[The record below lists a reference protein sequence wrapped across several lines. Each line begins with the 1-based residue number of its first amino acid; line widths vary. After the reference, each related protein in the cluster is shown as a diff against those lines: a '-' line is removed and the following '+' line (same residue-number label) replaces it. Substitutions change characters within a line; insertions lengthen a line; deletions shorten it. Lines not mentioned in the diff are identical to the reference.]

1 MSKALGLLSGG
12 LDSILAIKV
21 LEEQGINVT
30 GITFVTPFFGPKK
43 AEKAAKTLGIRLI
56 IKNITEEHLVML
68 KNPRYGYG
76 SGMNPCIDCH
86 GLMLKIAG
94 EIMEREGFD
103 FIFTGEVLGE
113 RPMSQNKQS
122 LGIVGKL
129 SGYREYILRPL
140 SARLLEETKPEKE
153 GRVDRSRLLDLNGR
167 QRTRQFEM
175 AEKYGI
181 KDYPNPA
188 SGCLLTDP
196 GFSKRLRDLFENEG
210 DVPTGEIELLK
221 AGRHVRMK
229 EGPKI
234 IIGRNEGDNMSLAG
248 IEQSKYYLFAPMGVK
263 GPYCMIPKN
272 MNAELLDKAAL
283 LCVSYCSA
291 QEGEEVT
298 IREKG
303 KSQGKSVKTIFSK
316 SNRPTEFV

>member
-12 LDSILAIKV
+12 LDSILAVKV
-21 LEEQGINVT
+21 LQEQGIDVT
-30 GITFVTPFFGPKK
+30 GITFVTPFFDPKN
-43 AEKAAKTLGIRLI
+43 AEKAAKTLGIPLI
-56 IKNITEEHLVML
+56 VKDITREHLVML

-76 SGMNPCIDCH
+76 KGMNPCIDCH

-129 SGYREYILRPL
+129 SGRREYILRPL

-153 GRVDRSRLLDLNGR
+153 GKVDRSRLLDLNGR

-175 AEKYGI
+175 AKKYGV
-181 KDYPNPA
+181 KDYPTPA

-196 GFSKRLRDLFENEG
+196 GFSKRLKDLFKKEDNVTTG
-210 DVPTGEIELLK
+210 DIELLK
-221 AGRHVRMK
+221 AGRHVRLK
-229 EGPKI
+229 EGPKV
-234 IIGRNEGDNMSLAG
+234 IIGRNKEDNIYLAG
-248 IEQSKYYLFAPMGVK
+248 VEQSRYYLFAPMGVR
-263 GPYCMIPKN
+263 GPYCMLPKN
-272 MNAELLDKAAL
+272 MNAQLLDKAAL

-303 KSQGKSVKTIFSK
+303 KSQGKAVKAVFSK